1 MVEGEKGSRQ
11 VNGSSG
17 SMPRQRRSAA
27 PEAGEDA
34 GQPPPG
40 DLTQLLAAVGALL
53 EGHAADDLVVML
65 REELERREFAAYG
78 RGWRDAAAQ
87 YHQLVEM
94 VGRVRTGE
102 TGGRVPGQ
110 AAVIPFRR
118 RERYDRPEFPQL
130 RPRAGGPEQA
140 DPYRDPHR
148 DSYADPHRDSYADP
162 HRDSYADPH
171 RDSYA
176 DPHRDRYGD
185 PLHRTGAHRVPPLP
199 ADPPEPDPAAP
210 RGTARTAPPGPR
222 PPRGSRLRPSAPDAA
237 ADPSPG
243 PAFAPKNRRSKVP
256 TIPRLSGPR
265 DRDRPDGDG

>member
-148 DSYADPHRDSYADP
+148 DSYADPHRDQ
-162 HRDSYADPH
+162 
-171 RDSYA
+171 
-176 DPHRDRYGD
+176 YGD

>member
-34 GQPPPG
+34 GQSPPG

-148 DSYADPHRDSYADP
+148 DSYADPHRDQ
-162 HRDSYADPH
+162 
-171 RDSYA
+171 
-176 DPHRDRYGD
+176 YGD